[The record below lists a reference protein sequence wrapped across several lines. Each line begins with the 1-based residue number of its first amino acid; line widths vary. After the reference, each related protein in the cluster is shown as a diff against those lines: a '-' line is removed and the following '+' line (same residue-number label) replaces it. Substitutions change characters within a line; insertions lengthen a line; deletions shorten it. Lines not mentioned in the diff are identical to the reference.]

1 MSDNVYIIGAGIHP
15 FGRTEERSGREQ
27 GVFAV
32 REALADAGLE
42 WADLECAYG
51 GSAAAGNADIMVNE
65 LGLTSLPFINV
76 SNGCATGGSAV
87 ASAQQAV
94 ASGMYDLALA
104 VGFDK
109 HPRGAFNAKPSD
121 YGLPE
126 WYGQTGMML
135 TTQFFALKI
144 QRYMQLHGISRTTLG
159 RVAEKAFRNG
169 AVTPHAWRRSEI
181 DLETIMN
188 APMINDPLTK
198 FMFCSPAE
206 GGVALILASEQKA
219 RELGA
224 LAPGK
229 SVKIANVAFR
239 TRPPDSFE
247 VFQAGVSIK
256 DGGKP
261 TVLASKAAF
270 EGAGIGPD
278 DIEVAQLQDTESG
291 AEIMHMAEN
300 GFCADGDQEE
310 WLANGW
316 SERGGKLPINTDGG
330 CLACGEPI
338 GASGLRQ
345 VYENVE
351 QLRGRAGE
359 RQVAGRDGTG
369 PKTGY
374 SHVYGAPGLSAVA
387 ILER

>member
-1 MSDNVYIIGAGIHP
+1 MSENVYIIGAGIHP

-27 GVFAV
+27 GVYAV
-32 REALADAGLE
+32 REALTDAGLD
-42 WADLECAYG
+42 WPDIECAYG
-51 GSAAAGNADIMVNE
+51 GSAAAGSADIMVNE
-65 LGLTSLPFINV
+65 LGLTSLPFTNV
-76 SNGCATGGSAV
+76 ANGCATGGSAL
-87 ASAQQAV
+87 ASAQMAI

-104 VGFDK
+104 TGFDK
-109 HPRGAFNAKPSD
+109 HPRGAFNAKPAD
-121 YGLPE
+121 YGLPD

-169 AVTPHAWRRSEI
+169 AKTPHAWRRSEI
-181 DLETIMN
+181 DLDTIMN

-198 FMFCSPAE
+198 YMFCAPAE
-206 GGVALILASEQKA
+206 GGVALILASEKKVK
-219 RELGA
+219 ELGA
-224 LAPGK
+224 DG
-229 SVKIANVAFR
+229 VKIAKIAVR

-247 VFQAGVSIK
+247 VFQAGVSVK

-261 TVLASKAAF
+261 TVLASQAAF
-270 EGAGIGPD
+270 EGAGIGPED
-278 DIEVAQLQDTESG
+278 VDVAQLQDTESG

-300 GFCADGDQEE
+300 GFCKDGEQEQ
-310 WLANGW
+310 WLA
-316 SERGGKLPINTDGG
+316 EGKTELHGEMPVNTDGG

-345 VYENVE
+345 VYENVQ

-359 RQVAGRDGTG
+359 RQVPNN
-369 PKTGY
+369 PKVGY